1 MYVVYKHLHKHNFS
15 HNYFSWKL
23 PALAAKYYTR
33 QKKQSKFMIFMIK
46 IKSSSKFMISF
57 CYFLKSAK
65 KSKVVGIY
73 ESYSLVLLDLFISS
87 DASIW
92 STMAFPPLGNS
103 DHVVVSVFSLTFH
116 QTHNGM
122 LQFIT

>member
-1 MYVVYKHLHKHNFS
+1 MSVVYKHLHKHNFS
-15 HNYFSWKL
+15 HSYFSRKW
-23 PALAAKYYTR
+23 PALAAKYHTR
-33 QKKQSKFMIFMIK
+33 QKKQSKLMIFMIK
-46 IKSSSKFMISF
+46 IKSCRKFMVSF

-65 KSKVVGIY
+65 KSEVVRIY
-73 ESYSLVLLDLFISS
+73 KSYSLVLLDLFISS
-87 DASIW
+87 DANIW

-122 LQFIT
+122 LHFIT